1 MCNMGFQ
8 LTHASRE
15 LSRLDVTRT
24 LKRIVM
30 SSSSIESRESS
41 VYDLIRFPVTD
52 PLPFTIHRT
61 TGLMTVDPELANV
74 LELPESEM
82 ADAGASLVDR
92 ILDPTDRQLCRQSF
106 YDMIDGKRAECVHYG
121 RMMIA
126 GSPFWICISAKAN
139 SAHASSR
146 LIKGTVVVFN
156 FHRVLHE
163 LFGQCDCEQ
172 QDRDTL
178 SAFARVPIDSEA
190 VLLSFKELCCEPHDF
205 CEHLTHELHDCDVI
219 FAEPLYDGTIIV
231 AFRSEAKA
239 FAVNF
244 HKLDAFCKVD
254 KEASFSSG
262 RSPFLREAVFLRI
275 EFMKR
280 LASHVPV
287 QSGLTVV
294 EIVNLVLAF
303 RHNFRQLQLFFQ
315 PQVGPLGF
323 IGGEFLVRLK
333 PDFVNVTVDPDV
345 FIPILEKTHII
356 HPFGRWVVETAL
368 DQSRI
373 LKHDVKPGFRVSF
386 NMSACQARDVGFIPF
401 IRRCL
406 EIFRIPV
413 QYLMIELTETA
424 KPVCSRRLANQIHAL
439 RELGIHTAIDD
450 FGTGYNS
457 IEHLFLMRYDVVK
470 FSRKFVV
477 SSLADPRRL
486 RFFQNLISGCH
497 DIGVVVCAEG
507 VEDEAML
514 CRLAEMGVDLYQGY
528 YFARPCPI
536 AEAVAEV
543 KHCPYLA
550 AIESEPASAA

>member
-1 MCNMGFQ
+1 
-8 LTHASRE
+8 
-15 LSRLDVTRT
+15 
-24 LKRIVM
+24 M
-30 SSSSIESRESS
+30 SSSSIESHESS

-61 TGLMTVDPELANV
+61 TGLMTVDPELANA
-74 LELPESEM
+74 LELPEPEM

-106 YDMIDGKRAECVHYG
+106 LDMIDGKCTDCVHYG

-126 GSPFWICISAKAN
+126 GSRFWICISAKAN
-139 SAHASSR
+139 SAHSSSR
-146 LIKGTVVVFN
+146 LIKGTVIVFN

-163 LFGQCDCEQ
+163 LLAQCDCEQ

-190 VLLSFKELCCEPHDF
+190 VLLSFEEFCGEPHDF
-205 CEHLTHELHDCDVI
+205 CVRLKNELRDCDVI

-231 AFRSEAKA
+231 AFRSVAQA
-239 FAVNF
+239 FAESF
-244 HKLDAFCKVD
+244 RKLDGFCKVS
-254 KEASFSSG
+254 KETSFTSG
-262 RSPFLREAVFLRI
+262 RSPFLKKAVYLRI

-280 LASHVPV
+280 LAAHVPV
-287 QSGLTVV
+287 QSGLNIV
-294 EIVNLVLAF
+294 ETVNLALAF
-303 RHNFRQLQLFFQ
+303 RHNFQQLQLFFQ

-323 IGGEFLVRLK
+323 MGGEFLVRLK
-333 PDFVNVTVDPDV
+333 PDFVPVTVGPDV

-368 DQSRI
+368 DQTRI
-373 LKHDVKPGFRVSF
+373 LELDMMPGFHVSF
-386 NMSACQARDVGFIPF
+386 NMSACHARDVGFIPF

-406 EIFRIPV
+406 EIFQIPV

-424 KPVCSRRLANQIHAL
+424 KPVCSRRLADQIHAL

-457 IEHLFLMRYDVVK
+457 IDTLFLMRYDVVK
-470 FSRKFVV
+470 FSSKFVV
-477 SSLADPRRL
+477 SSLEDPRRL
-486 RFFQNLISGCH
+486 RFFQKLISGCH

-514 CRLAEMGVDLYQGY
+514 CRLAEMGADLFQGY
-528 YFARPCPI
+528 CFAQPCPI

-550 AIESEPASAA
+550 AIESQPASAA

>member
-1 MCNMGFQ
+1 
-8 LTHASRE
+8 
-15 LSRLDVTRT
+15 
-24 LKRIVM
+24 M
-30 SSSSIESRESS
+30 SSGSIESQESS

-74 LELPESEM
+74 FEMPESQM
-82 ADAGASLVDR
+82 ADAGASLVDK
-92 ILDPTDRQLCRQSF
+92 IFDPTDRQLCRQSF
-106 YDMIDGKRAECVHYG
+106 QDMIDGRRAECTHYG

-139 SAHASSR
+139 SAHSSSR

-156 FHRVLHE
+156 FHRVLNE
-163 LFGQCDCEQ
+163 LFAQCDCEQ

-190 VLLSFKELCCEPHDF
+190 LLLSFKELCCEPHDF
-205 CEHLTHELHDCDVI
+205 CERLKHELHDCDVI
-219 FAEPLYDGTIIV
+219 FAEPLYNGTIIV
-231 AFRSEAKA
+231 SFRSDAKA
-239 FAVNF
+239 FAEHF
-244 HKLDAFCKVD
+244 HKLDGCCTVD

-280 LASHVPV
+280 LAAHVPV
-287 QSGLTVV
+287 QTGLTVV
-294 EIVNLVLAF
+294 EIVNLALAF
-303 RHNFRQLQLFFQ
+303 RHNFKQLQLYFQ
-315 PQVGPLGF
+315 PQVGRLGF
-323 IGGEFLVRLK
+323 MGGEFLVRLK
-333 PDFVNVTVDPDV
+333 PYFVNVTVGPDV

-368 DQSRI
+368 DQARI
-373 LKHDVKPGFRVSF
+373 LEHDVKPGFRVSF

-406 EIFRIPV
+406 ENFKIPV

-424 KPVCSRRLANQIHAL
+424 KPVCSRRLADQIHAL
-439 RELGIHTAIDD
+439 RELGIRTAIDD

-457 IEHLFLMRYDVVK
+457 IDTLFLMRYDVVK

-477 SSLADPRRL
+477 SSLDDPRRL
-486 RFFQNLISGCH
+486 RFLQYLITGCH
-497 DIGVVVCAEG
+497 DIGVGVCAEG
-507 VEDEAML
+507 IEDEAMHK
-514 CRLAEMGVDLYQGY
+514 RLADMGVDIFQGY
-528 YFARPCPI
+528 AFARPRPI
-536 AEAVAEV
+536 AEAVVEV
-543 KHCPYLA
+543 KRCPYVA
-550 AIESEPASAA
+550 AIESQTASAA